1 MKFYISLFLMIFSF
15 LSGSLTIGLKG
26 MKQKTRTLEISTNK
40 SNGLPKL
47 HKSLSHVQPHR
58 NSSQI
63 FNCKCKYVYED
74 GTQEGN
80 VVEGKN
86 NY

>member
-1 MKFYISLFLMIFSF
+1 MKFYISLFLIIFSF
-15 LSGSLTIGLKG
+15 LSTSRTIGLKG
-26 MKQKTRTLEISTNK
+26 MKQKTRTLEISANN
-40 SNGLPKL
+40 SNELAKL
-47 HKSLSHVQPHR
+47 HKSLSHIQPHR
-58 NSSQI
+58 NSSQR